1 MRALQGGFSLKQ
13 LYRNIDYRSQFKLD
27 VKGSA
32 VYEKISEE

>member
-1 MRALQGGFSLKQ
+1 MRALQGGFSLKH
-13 LYRNIDYRSQFKLD
+13 LYRNMDYRSQLKLN